1 VLVDLG
7 GRYGGSRSGSG
18 LAGAGAGGSSSGAE
32 LGGRSSQDERQVK
45 STPYDDFKTL
55 SHFQDDDGQDLEV
68 QIKLIDFGTAL
79 DMSLPDPRPVRSSG
93 YSVEDQDEGDG
104 RVEEEPGY
112 RGRRVLQV
120 GSG

>member
-1 VLVDLG
+1 MTSDLAG
-7 GRYGGSRSGSG
+7 AG
-18 LAGAGAGGSSSGAE
+18 AGAGAGGSADGAQ
-32 LGGRSSQDERQVK
+32 LAGRSPDAAPKVK
-45 STPYDDFKTL
+45 TKPYDDQEPRSVFP
-55 SHFQDDDGQDLEV
+55 DDDNVRDPQV

-79 DMSLPDPRPVRSSG
+79 DMSLPDPRPVRTSG
-93 YSVEDQDEGDG
+93 YSGTQDQDEGDG

>member
-45 STPYDDFKTL
+45 STPYDDLKTL